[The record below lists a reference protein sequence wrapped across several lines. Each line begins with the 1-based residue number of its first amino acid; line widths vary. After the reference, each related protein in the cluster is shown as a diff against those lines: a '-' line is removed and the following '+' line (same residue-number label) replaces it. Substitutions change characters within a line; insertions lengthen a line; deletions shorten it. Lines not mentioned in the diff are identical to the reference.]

1 MQRRAFLKL
10 GGAGAAL
17 AGVATAGCGG
27 DDYDYAQMRGDFRH
41 LNYDD
46 RGNLV
51 EWFPTENEVRLYDAN
66 NRLQW
71 QYTGQGTSLGALNSP
86 AGVAFLD
93 QRIYV
98 SDFGNSRV
106 VVLDRQGNAVFA
118 FAEAGQG
125 NGQALFVHEP
135 VAGPDGNLYFCDALN
150 HRVQVFRPDGT
161 WLRSIGQFGTE
172 GFGLNYP
179 ESQAF
184 DAQGNLHVADSG
196 NGRVV
201 VFNSAGQGVR
211 TYGSLGTAPGQMLN
225 PEGIAIDPYGYVYV
239 ADKGQHLVQIYD
251 RQGAFQERRP
261 VFLPNGDYGV
271 PGDMV
276 WRPDGVLHVTC
287 TRDASEG
294 LIPRQYL

>member
-17 AGVATAGCGG
+17 VGVATAGCGG
-27 DDYDYAQMRGDFRH
+27 DDYDFAQMRGDFRH

-46 RGNLV
+46 RGNMI
-51 EWFPTENEVRLYDAN
+51 EWLPKENRVQWFDAG

-71 QYTGQGTSLGALNSP
+71 QYTGEGTELGLLNSP
-86 AGVAFLD
+86 SGAIAWN

-98 SDFGNSRV
+98 SDFGNSRA
-106 VVLDRQGNAVFA
+106 VVLDMQGKPLFA
-118 FAEAGQG
+118 FSQPGHG
-125 NGQALFVHEP
+125 DDDALFMHEP

-150 HRVQVFRPDGT
+150 HRVQVFDPQGQ
-161 WLRSIGQFGTE
+161 WVRSIGNFGTE

-179 ESQAF
+179 ESQVF
-184 DAQGNLHVADSG
+184 DAQGNLHVVDSG

-201 VFNSAGQGVR
+201 VFNRAGQGVR
-211 TYGSLGTAPGQMLN
+211 TYGSLGTEPGQMLD
-225 PEGIAIDPYGYVYV
+225 PEGIAIDTYGYVYV

-251 RQGAFQERRP
+251 RNGNFQERRP
-261 VFLPNGDYGV
+261 VFLDSGEYGV
-271 PGDMV
+271 PGDMA
-276 WRPDGVLHVTC
+276 WRPDGILHVTC